1 MSSIWLFIFLA
12 VTMRIFV
19 FEIKFVKVRMW
30 AMNKSKLWNIF
41 LNCPFCN
48 GFWTGLFMIGIA
60 HYEFFFTFTDVGGTI
75 YKLVFLFCLAVSVG
89 AVSYLIQNFYELFEK
104 DDSFDIE

>member
-1 MSSIWLFIFLA
+1 MSSIWLLIFLA

-19 FEIKFVKVRMW
+19 FEIKFVKIRQW

-48 GFWTGLFMIGIA
+48 GFWTGLFMVGLS
-60 HYEFFFTFTDVGGTI
+60 HYKYFTEINSVGDLL
-75 YKLVFLFCLAVSVG
+75 YKLAFLFCLGVSVG
-89 AVSYLIQNFYELFEK
+89 SVSYLIHNFYEILEK
-104 DDSFDIE
+104 DDSFDI